1 MKYNTKE
8 EHNLVLTHTHVV
20 MNVVKGVKILNCG
33 FLTVNSMKN
42 KQIQNSRIL
51 MLEKSDTLY
60 MRVWESALMPQGRK
74 K

>member
-1 MKYNTKE
+1 MKKISLYK
-8 EHNLVLTHTHVV
+8 HTHCHVV

-33 FLTVNSMKN
+33 FLTVNSMKY